1 MIPEIPVISRRH
13 GEGDITLNDQ
23 TKKRH
28 RLAHEILVLV
38 AVCLAVTLAL
48 YFFLT
53 FLSIALVEEYCLNHG
68 IDLDEEA
75 LYHLD
80 TTVFGTGLAI
90 AAVFFTVMFLSLFSD
105 RISYVTAITKGVD
118 TVRAGDY
125 GYRIPIEGNNELTT
139 LAEAVNYLAE
149 TERAVKEK
157 EKMLSEEKAALIRA
171 LSHDIRTPL
180 TSIIS
185 YTELLAAKENGT
197 QEEYREHMAL
207 VLKKAE
213 QIKSLTEI
221 LLDGGKREIE
231 YFEDARLLM
240 EQLVCDF
247 EQALEDDFI
256 LETDLSECPSFCAHF
271 DVRALQRIFDNLI
284 SNIRKYADPTQKTE
298 LSVSFSEGTLTVV
311 QRNAVKKQTE
321 RTDSYRMGLYSIRSI
336 AQNYGGN
343 TEIRSQDGIFEIRI
357 TLSDL

>member
-1 MIPEIPVISRRH
+1 
-13 GEGDITLNDQ
+13 
-23 TKKRH
+23 
-28 RLAHEILVLV
+28 
-38 AVCLAVTLAL
+38 
-48 YFFLT
+48 
-53 FLSIALVEEYCLNHG
+53 
-68 IDLDEEA
+68 
-75 LYHLD
+75 
-80 TTVFGTGLAI
+80 
-90 AAVFFTVMFLSLFSD
+90 
-105 RISYVTAITKGVD
+105 
-118 TVRAGDY
+118 
-125 GYRIPIEGNNELTT
+125 
-139 LAEAVNYLAE
+139 
-149 TERAVKEK
+149 
-157 EKMLSEEKAALIRA
+157 
-171 LSHDIRTPL
+171 
-180 TSIIS
+180 
-185 YTELLAAKENGT
+185 
-197 QEEYREHMAL
+197 MAL

-256 LETDLSECPSFCAHF
+256 LETDLSGCPSFCAHF
-271 DVRALQRIFDNLI
+271 DVRELQRIFDNLI
-284 SNIRKYADPTQKTE
+284 SNIRKYADPTKKTE